1 MLYRHT
7 SYAKLGCFA
16 IQSDVTKHPCHA
28 CGQLCMMIVSLG
40 VHTFMH
46 EMYRG
51 LSSFN
56 CSQICIR
63 VGWNFDLCSIFVVLA
78 LQFLGGCPCVN
89 CVNVNIEEIWNKIL
103 FKWLR
108 NNGLGTR
115 HMLGL
120 TLSGKCYCQFWLQLY
135 FDPHINRNQSLVD
148 II

>member
-1 MLYRHT
+1 
-7 SYAKLGCFA
+7 
-16 IQSDVTKHPCHA
+16 
-28 CGQLCMMIVSLG
+28 MMIVSLG

-108 NNGLGTR
+108 NKTHAWVDTIR
-115 HMLGL
+115 EMLL
-120 TLSGKCYCQFWLQLY
+120 LVLVTTLF
-135 FDPHINRNQSLVD
+135 
-148 II
+148 